1 MIWLNTH
8 LRSEDFVRIVFRDVF
23 DVSPNGLRQLVEL
36 APGVSVEEVHE
47 KTKAAVTV
55 VSQRSEPL
63 ILSLLLQSDC
73 LRVPKVQLIPM
84 SGQ

>member
-47 KTKAAVTV
+47 KTEAAVTV